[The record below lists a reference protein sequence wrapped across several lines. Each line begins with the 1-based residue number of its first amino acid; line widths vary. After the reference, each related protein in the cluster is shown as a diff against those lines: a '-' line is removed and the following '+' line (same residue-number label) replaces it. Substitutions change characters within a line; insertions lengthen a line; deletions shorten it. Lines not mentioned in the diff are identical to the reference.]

1 MKYIVLAYHVCF
13 LKVPIGELSK
23 YHVLFLNVKQG
34 NQGSRISLTYQQGDG
49 QDLVHGYE

>member
-1 MKYIVLAYHVCF
+1 MFASLKYQSANSL
-13 LKVPIGELSK
+13 K

-34 NQGSRISLTYQQGDG
+34 NQGSRISFTYQQGDG